1 MKQDKKAQIPGVDMT
16 FPDGRTGRI
25 WGVSGVDDLRGATFA
40 KAEAYLKER
49 ARLDE
54 AFEWTIVV
62 DLEFVISSAIA
73 PLVALLRTL
82 KTLVEEKPD
91 RRSVVVRWNVAKSN
105 DAMTRL
111 AEDVEAE
118 FSKAASSAF
127 RLEVLLVD
135 A

>member
-82 KTLVEEKPD
+82 KTLADEKPD

-127 RLEVLLVD
+127 RLEVSLVD
-135 A
+135 P